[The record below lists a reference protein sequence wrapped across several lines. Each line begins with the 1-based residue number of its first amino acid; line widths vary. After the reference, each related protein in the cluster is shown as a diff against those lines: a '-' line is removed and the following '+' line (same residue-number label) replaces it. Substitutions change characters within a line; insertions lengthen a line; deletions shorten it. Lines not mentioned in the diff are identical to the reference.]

1 MHAGITAITELAVE
15 SGLTNRL
22 PPGQRETIFF
32 LAPSPLPKRRQFG
45 FPWALQPPFSEH
57 VSVWATSLAIRRLK
71 QPANP
76 PGVSRK
82 TLRRLEYRL
91 ALEQS
96 LRETLR
102 LSYDACPNSSR
113 RKMPAR
119 DTALKPLQDDPRSL
133 LAERPTADKTTV
145 MRRRKAVRCAC
156 GGKLTAFREL
166 ESAAY

>member
-32 LAPSPLPKRRQFG
+32 LALSPLPKRRQFG

-113 RKMPAR
+113 RKMQQEILLSSPFKMILGAS
-119 DTALKPLQDDPRSL
+119 ALNVLP
-133 LAERPTADKTTV
+133 PTKQ
-145 MRRRKAVRCAC
+145 RR
-156 GGKLTAFREL
+156 
-166 ESAAY
+166 